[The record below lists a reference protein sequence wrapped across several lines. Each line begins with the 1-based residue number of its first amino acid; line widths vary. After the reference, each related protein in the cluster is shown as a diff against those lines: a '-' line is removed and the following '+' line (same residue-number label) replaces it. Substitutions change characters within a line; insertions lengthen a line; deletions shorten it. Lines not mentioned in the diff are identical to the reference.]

1 MAEQLKEFWN
11 SCGGF
16 IIGAVFGLILI
27 LCGIANFLVTI
38 GIIVGFGLLGTYIQ
52 KNKSSVKK
60 VLKNL
65 IEKW

>member
-1 MAEQLKEFWN
+1 MADQLKEFWK

-16 IIGAVFGLILI
+16 LIGAVVGLVLV
-27 LCGIANFLVTI
+27 LCGLLNFLTVL
-38 GIIVGFGLLGTYIQ
+38 GIIVLFGYFGMYIQ